1 MADKEKKALISEE
14 NEFKWPYG
22 PKNYMVLA
30 LALVVIIIGY
40 ITLAKGSIT
49 LAPILLVAGYCII
62 IPVALIV
69 KDKRQ
74 KNVESDETA

>member
-1 MADKEKKALISEE
+1 MADKKKKPTTSED

-22 PKNYMVLA
+22 PKNYQVLA

-40 ITLAKGSIT
+40 ITLAQGSIT
-49 LAPILLVAGYCII
+49 LAPILLVVGYCVI
-62 IPVALIV
+62 IPIALIV

-74 KNVESDETA
+74 FGAESDETA